1 MTAYM
6 ARQGDVL
13 LVEVDDELPRGC
25 VIADFGGGDVILARG
40 EATGH
45 AHRMASHAAALYRAP
60 DGACYLRAD
69 ESTALVHE
77 EHDPIPV
84 PPGTYRVIR
93 QREYPKGTCS
103 PGSSLAY
110 ARPVELDHVPW
121 REIED

>member
-13 LVEVDDELPRGC
+13 LVEVDDELPHGC
-25 VIADFGGGDVILARG
+25 VIADFDDGYVILARG

-45 AHRMASHAAALYRAP
+45 AHRIESPAAALYRAP
-60 DGACYLRAD
+60 DGAWYLRAD

-84 PPGTYRVIR
+84 PPGTYRVVR
-93 QREYPKGTCS
+93 QREY
-103 PGSSLAY
+103 
-110 ARPVELDHVPW
+110 ARASEVDGEAW